1 MTTAPPTQYF
11 EPKTPL
17 PTKLSE
23 MNFDDSTFAES
34 PAIVRSPKLENT
46 GTPVNNE
53 KSHQIED
60 LSTDSYNFDTG
71 WNDLRA
77 KHKSLKI
84 KARIFTIFTNFRKI
98 FFSHF
103 FNPKF
108 ADKTG
113 PSTTDSPNRSLFDK
127 TCESPKITNLQQVLE
142 SITNSGSED
151 EIEPDHEPDQD
162 ENIFNWDGVNMEL
175 NASFKDTQ
183 AVRCCRFSPDGQR
196 YDFKDKKCYL
206 PRCRKRFLSLF

>member
-1 MTTAPPTQYF
+1 M
-11 EPKTPL
+11 
-17 PTKLSE
+17 
-23 MNFDDSTFAES
+23 
-34 PAIVRSPKLENT
+34 
-46 GTPVNNE
+46 
-53 KSHQIED
+53 
-60 LSTDSYNFDTG
+60 
-71 WNDLRA
+71 A
-77 KHKSLKI
+77 KY
-84 KARIFTIFTNFRKI
+84 

-127 TCESPKITNLQQVLE
+127 TCESPKITNFQEVLE
-142 SITNSGSED
+142 SVTNSGSED
-151 EIEPDHEPDQD
+151 EIESDHEPDQD

-196 YDFKDKKCYL
+196 YDFKDKNVISHPVGSDFQVFFSL
-206 PRCRKRFLSLF
+206 RNFLHQNFQKFIYQERHIKMSI